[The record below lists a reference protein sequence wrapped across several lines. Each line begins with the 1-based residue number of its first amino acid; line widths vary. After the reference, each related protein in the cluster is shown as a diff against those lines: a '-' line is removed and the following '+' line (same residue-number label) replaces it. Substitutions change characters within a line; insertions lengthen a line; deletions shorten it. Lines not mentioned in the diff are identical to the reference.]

1 MNMDYKYYINQNRYD
16 SILERLKLKTTTHK
30 TRYKFHLYL
39 IDENYFFGLD
49 INMWDDKIVQINMLI
64 DLKYD
69 DKGIYVDYITAA
81 HSKCKRRLIV
91 IK

>member
-1 MNMDYKYYINQNRYD
+1 MKMDYKYYIKQNRYN
-16 SILERLKLKTTTHK
+16 SILERLKSKTTTHK

-39 IDENYFFGLD
+39 IGENYFFGLD
-49 INMWDDKIVQINMLI
+49 INMWNDKILQKNMLI

-69 DKGIYVDYITAA
+69 DEGIYVDYVTAA
-81 HSKCKRRLIV
+81 HSRCKRRLII

>member
-1 MNMDYKYYINQNRYD
+1 MKMDYKYYVRQHRYD
-16 SILERLKLKTTTHK
+16 SILERLKLKTTSHK

-39 IDENYFFGLD
+39 IGDNYFFGLD
-49 INMWDDKIVQINMLI
+49 INMWDDKIMQRNMLI

-69 DKGIYVDYITAA
+69 KEGIYVVYITAA